1 MTPGPIP
8 AEMDAAVL
16 RNFGELT
23 VERVPVPKP
32 GDGEVLC
39 RVLAC
44 GICGTDLKIVA
55 GDYQGTWPPSL
66 PFIIGHEWSGEVAAL
81 GRGTER
87 SGLAL
92 GDRVVAENHTGCG
105 ACPMC
110 RAGRY
115 NLCER
120 VREPGFKLYGH
131 TAPGALAEY
140 AVRPAVALHKV
151 PPEVS
156 NVAAALVNQGAL
168 TVHAAR
174 RARLEPGASVAVFG
188 PGLLGLLMLQVA
200 RAAGA
205 TRIITVGRGNRLVTA
220 RELGSTEVVDYTAAD
235 PVTAVRAAA
244 GGRGADYVFDCSG
257 NPAVLAQAM
266 HAARRGGTVAVLG
279 LAGGRTAELP
289 VDPLVL
295 DELNVLG
302 VRSSPNAYPAMIA
315 LLASGVVA
323 TEPLTAHQYAL
334 QDVATA
340 FGVLARREAIRP
352 IITMGH
358 PSARGETPLSSP
370 AGG

>member
-1 MTPGPIP
+1 MTTPPVP
-8 AEMDAAVL
+8 AEMDAALL
-16 RNFGELT
+16 REFGELT
-23 VERVPVPKP
+23 VQRVPVPQP
-32 GDGEVLC
+32 GPGEVLC

-55 GDYQGTWPPSL
+55 GDYRGTWPPAL

-81 GRGTER
+81 GPGTER
-87 SGLAL
+87 SGLAV
-92 GDRVVAENHTGCG
+92 GDRIVAENHTGCG

-140 AVRPAVALHKV
+140 AVRPAVALHPV
-151 PPEVS
+151 PANVS
-156 NVAAALVNQGAL
+156 DVAAALVNQGAL

-174 RARLEPGASVAVFG
+174 RARLEPGSSVAVFG

-205 TRIITVGRGNRLVTA
+205 TQIITVGRGKRLVTA
-220 RELGSTEVVDYTAAD
+220 RELGSTEVVDYGAAD
-235 PVTAVRAAA
+235 PVAAVRAAA
-244 GGRGADYVFDCSG
+244 GGRGVDYVFDCSG

-266 HAARRGGTVAVLG
+266 RAARRGGTVAVLG

-295 DELNVLG
+295 DELNLLG
-302 VRSSPNAYPAMIA
+302 IRSSPSAYPAMIA
-315 LLASGVVA
+315 LLAAGAVV
-323 TEPLTAHQYAL
+323 TEPLTTHQYPL
-334 QDVATA
+334 RDVATA

-352 IITMGH
+352 IITMASREG
-358 PSARGETPLSSP
+358 A
-370 AGG
+370 

>member
-1 MTPGPIP
+1 MTGGTVP

-16 RNFGELT
+16 RRFGELII
-23 VERVPVPKP
+23 ERVPVPQP
-32 GDGEVLC
+32 GPGEILC

-44 GICGTDLKIVA
+44 GICGTDVKIVA
-55 GDYQGTWPPSL
+55 GDYRGMWPPSL

-81 GRGTER
+81 GSGTER
-87 SGLAL
+87 SGLSL

-120 VREPGFKLYGH
+120 VREPGFRLYGH
-131 TAPGALAEY
+131 TAPGALAEF
-140 AVRPAVALHKV
+140 AVRPAVALHRV

-156 NVAAALVNQGAL
+156 DVAAALVNQGAL

-174 RARLEPGASVAVFG
+174 RARLEAGSSVAVFG
-188 PGLLGLLMLQVA
+188 PGLLGLLMIQVA

-205 TRIITVGRGNRLVTA
+205 TRVITVGRGKRLVTA
-220 RELGSTEVVDYTAAD
+220 RELGSTEVVDYSATD
-235 PVTAVRAAA
+235 PVASIRAAA

-266 HAARRGGTVAVLG
+266 RAVRRGGTVAVLG
-279 LAGGRTAELP
+279 LAGGRSAELP

-295 DELNVLG
+295 DELNLLG
-302 VRSSPNAYPAMIA
+302 VRSSPNAYPAMIE
-315 LLASGVVA
+315 LLASGAVV
-323 TEPLTAHQYAL
+323 TGPLTAHQFAL
-334 QDVATA
+334 RDAAAA
-340 FGVLARREAIRP
+340 FAALASREAIRP
-352 IITMGH
+352 IIIMTCRDPAD
-358 PSARGETPLSSP
+358 PSG
-370 AGG
+370 

>member
-1 MTPGPIP
+1 MSGPIP

-16 RNFGELT
+16 RDFGELT
-23 VERVPVPKP
+23 LARVPVPEAGP
-32 GDGEVLC
+32 GEVLC

-55 GDYQGTWPPSL
+55 GNYRGTWPPAL

-81 GRGTER
+81 GPGTER
-87 SGLAL
+87 SGLVV

-156 NVAAALVNQGAL
+156 DVAAALVNQGAL

-174 RARLEPGASVAVFG
+174 RARLEPGSTVAVFG

-205 TRIITVGRGNRLVTA
+205 TRLITIGRGKRLITA
-220 RELGSTEVVDYTAAD
+220 RELGSTDVVDYSAGD
-235 PVTAVRAAA
+235 PVAEIRSLT
-244 GGRGADYVFDCSG
+244 GGRGADCVFDCSG

-266 HAARRGGTVAVLG
+266 RAVRRGGTVAVLG
-279 LAGGRTAELP
+279 LAGGRHADLP

-295 DELNVLG
+295 DELNLLG
-302 VRSSPNAYPAMIA
+302 VRSSPSAYPAMIA
-315 LLASGVVA
+315 LLASGA
-323 TEPLTAHQYAL
+323 IDTGPLTMHQYPL
-334 QDVATA
+334 REVATA
-340 FGVLARREAIRP
+340 FGALERREAIRP
-352 IITMGH
+352 IITMG
-358 PSARGETPLSSP
+358 RG
-370 AGG
+370 